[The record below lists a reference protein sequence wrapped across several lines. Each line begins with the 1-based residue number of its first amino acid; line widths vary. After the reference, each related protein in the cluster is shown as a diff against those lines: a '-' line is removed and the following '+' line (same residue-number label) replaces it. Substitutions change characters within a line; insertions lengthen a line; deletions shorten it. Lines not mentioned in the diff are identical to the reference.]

1 MENPANYVP
10 EAVKSRPQKPPQA
23 LLPGQSPQP
32 QGQQYGQSGVAP
44 ADAEGKVYHRP
55 AQGQQENSIP
65 QDSAAAAQGA
75 QEAVDQP
82 QCQAQQEGPQKLP
95 GGGLGRHHPNSRRAQ
110 PPRGSS

>member
-1 MENPANYVP
+1 MENSSNYVP
-10 EAVKSRPQKPPQA
+10 EALKNRPQKPPQA
-23 LLPGQSPQP
+23 SLPGQSPQP
-32 QGQQYGQSGVAP
+32 QGQQHRQSGVAP

-55 AQGQQENSIP
+55 AHSQHENPVP

-75 QEAVDQP
+75 QEAVDQS
-82 QCQAQQEGPQKLP
+82 QSHAQQEGPQKLP